1 MKIIDAHLHFSDIQ
15 SFKDTAKDISYIDY
29 SSKGLKKEFDDNN
42 IIMGIG
48 MGLTEESMGGFPDNN
63 SQNPMGLDLEES
75 IPKFLVYSVGIN
87 PIKLSENKNKEL
99 IRIERELEKDNV
111 VGIKIYAGYYPYYI
125 YDEVYENVYD
135 LAKKYNM
142 PVTIHSGDT
151 YSQRGL
157 LKYSHPLTV
166 DELAVSHRDINFTIA
181 HFGDPWIMDTAEV
194 IAKNPNVYADLSG
207 LIVGDKE
214 KVDRFKNQRLYL
226 EHIQRGLIYAD
237 NYFKILF
244 GSDWPLVQIEP
255 YIDFVKELVPKE
267 FYEYVFYR
275 NALKV
280 FPKINKLL

>member
-42 IIMGIG
+42 IVMGIG

-135 LAKKYNM
+135 LAKKYSM

-166 DELAVSHRDINFTIA
+166 DELAVSHRDINFIIA

-207 LIVGDKE
+207 LIVGDKG